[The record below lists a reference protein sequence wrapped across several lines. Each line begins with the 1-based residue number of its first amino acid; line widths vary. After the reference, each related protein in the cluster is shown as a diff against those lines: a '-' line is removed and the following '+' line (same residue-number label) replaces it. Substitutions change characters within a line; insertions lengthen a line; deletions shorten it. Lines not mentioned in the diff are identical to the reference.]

1 MLALGARQTYGS
13 GLFVRAGSMAADGGF
28 DGDDF
33 EQSQIDDTPE
43 VRSLRQRLHELREEH
58 RALDAAIGALLYQGG
73 MDGIQVA
80 RLKKR
85 KLALKDQIA
94 WIEDQLR
101 PDIIA

>member
-1 MLALGARQTYGS
+1 
-13 GLFVRAGSMAADGGF
+13 MAADGGF
-28 DGDDF
+28 DDEDF
-33 EQSQIDDTPE
+33 EQSQIDDSPE

-58 RALDAAIGALLYQGG
+58 RALDAAIAALIFQTGSN
-73 MDGIQVA
+73 GIQVA

>member
-1 MLALGARQTYGS
+1 
-13 GLFVRAGSMAADGGF
+13 MAADGGF
-28 DGDDF
+28 DGEDF
-33 EQSQIDDTPE
+33 EQSQIDDSPE

-58 RALDAAIGALLYQGG
+58 RALDSAIAALIDQVGA
-73 MDGIQVA
+73 DGIQVA

-85 KLALKDQIA
+85 KLALKDQVA

>member
-1 MLALGARQTYGS
+1 
-13 GLFVRAGSMAADGGF
+13 MAADGGL
-28 DGDDF
+28 DGEDF
-33 EQSQIDDTPE
+33 EQSRIDDSPE

-58 RALDAAIGALLYQGG
+58 RALDAAIAALISQAGA
-73 MDGIQVA
+73 DGIQVA

-85 KLALKDQIA
+85 KLALRDQIS

>member
-1 MLALGARQTYGS
+1 
-13 GLFVRAGSMAADGGF
+13 MAADGGL
-28 DGDDF
+28 DGEDF
-33 EQSQIDDTPE
+33 AVGRIDDSPA
-43 VRSLRQRLHELREEH
+43 VRTLRHRLSELREEH
-58 RALDAAIGALLYQGG
+58 RALDAAIEALIFQSGS
-73 MDGIQVA
+73 DGIQVA